1 MKKLFLLLIV
11 TILLVGCGKVK
22 SKLDQIL
29 EKNNYIIVDVRTEEE
44 FNETHVKGAINIP
57 YDEIDEDTDL
67 IKTKTIMVYCKSGKR
82 SNIAYNTLKS
92 LGYDVYDLGA
102 YDTIDL
108 EKE

>member
-11 TILLVGCGKVK
+11 TILLVGCGKAK

-44 FNETHVKGAINIP
+44 FNESHVKGAINIP